1 MENNEKLFPIEN
13 RWIGLALL
21 GHMLVVLLC
30 LPVLVLIVQKENFSV
45 GTFAQ
50 PWPWLLVLFY
60 AAGYAGYLFL
70 LRANF
75 TYSFDADKITLM
87 QGVVQKAER
96 TIFYQRIQN
105 VVLSRGLIARQFD
118 VAGISFE
125 TAAQLGARK
134 SEREESATLWK
145 IMGFDHT
152 QVTIPGLKIA
162 NAISLK
168 KLLLERIEQVSGK
181 NDNSGL

>member
-1 MENNEKLFPIEN
+1 
-13 RWIGLALL
+13 
-21 GHMLVVLLC
+21 
-30 LPVLVLIVQKENFSV
+30 
-45 GTFAQ
+45 
-50 PWPWLLVLFY
+50 
-60 AAGYAGYLFL
+60 
-70 LRANF
+70 
-75 TYSFDADKITLM
+75 M